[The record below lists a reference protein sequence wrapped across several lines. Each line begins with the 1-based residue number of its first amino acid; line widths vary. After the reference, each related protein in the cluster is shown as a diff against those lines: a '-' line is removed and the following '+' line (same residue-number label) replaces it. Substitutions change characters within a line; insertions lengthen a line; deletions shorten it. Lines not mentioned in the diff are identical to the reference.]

1 MDNSNK
7 SLSNNDR
14 RARINKMK
22 KAIVIIAISLI
33 IIPIVLCII
42 LTAKV
47 CSLENKLDELI
58 AKKDAF
64 DEFYEIDEN
73 GKIHLKEVS
82 ENAVNKETTENK
94 EPDSTS
100 NNQEDAGNTEE
111 DTTLSEEEMKE
122 LQSKRGYGKVVC
134 LTFDDGPSA
143 NTQKILDILN
153 QYNVKA
159 TFFVVAKTDE
169 ESLSRYRAIVDSGN
183 TIALHSY
190 THDYSKIYDN
200 IEAYIEDVTKI
211 HDLVYEVTG
220 VDSKI
225 YRFPGGSA
233 NSSAKM
239 DVHECIDYLNSQGY
253 TYYDWNISSGDASP
267 ALQTKEQILEN
278 IKKNL
283 YDVNTGIILMHDA
296 EYKPTTV
303 EALPELIEL
312 LQSEGFE
319 IKAIDDSVKT
329 VQQIKSE

>member
-64 DEFYEIDEN
+64 NELYEIDEN

-111 DTTLSEEEMKE
+111 DTTLSEEELKE

-200 IEAYIEDVTKI
+200 LESYIEDVTKI

>member
-239 DVHECIDYLNSQGY
+239 DVHECINYLNSQGY